1 MKANYEKYVKLR
13 DAKGFSDA
21 EVARLAGISQ
31 VTMTHWKQGRSRP
44 KEDKLNKIASVLDCS
59 PDFLLGDIRIEAEAT
74 LKKDDFLRVMAY
86 YASILSTEDKKVLT
100 DTAKALS
107 KHISFKS
114 KDINDFGYAL
124 GHKNPKVE
132 GERFA
137 GVHYVPVTKATK
149 EDKPATVSGIHV
161 DRLTNEQIAAIL
173 AKADQISAQNGKV
186 GS

>member
-124 GHKNPKVE
+124 KVE

-137 GVHYVPVTKATK
+137 DARSVLVPRARK

-161 DRLTNEQIAAIL
+161 EGLTNEQIAAVL
-173 AKADQISAQNGKV
+173 AKADQIKAQNRKE